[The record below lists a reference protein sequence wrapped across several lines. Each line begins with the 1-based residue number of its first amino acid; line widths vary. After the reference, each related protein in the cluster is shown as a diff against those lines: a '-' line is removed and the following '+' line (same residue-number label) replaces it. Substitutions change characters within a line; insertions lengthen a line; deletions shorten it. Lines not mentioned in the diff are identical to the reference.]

1 MLRHQSFGWCCSN
14 LASASHSFRTSV
26 AGSVLDPAGS
36 GQSSDSWTT
45 HCTTELA
52 KVVSASTRV
61 SVPALALRPV
71 LAMMT
76 AGERLLTSAMMT
88 AGERLALAQLRKY
101 RPLSAGPSD
110 AE

>member
-36 GQSSDSWTT
+36 DQSSDSWTT

-52 KVVSASTRV
+52 KVVSAMV

-76 AGERLLTSAMMT
+76 AGERLLASAMMT

-101 RPLSAGPSD
+101 RPLSAGPS
-110 AE
+110 